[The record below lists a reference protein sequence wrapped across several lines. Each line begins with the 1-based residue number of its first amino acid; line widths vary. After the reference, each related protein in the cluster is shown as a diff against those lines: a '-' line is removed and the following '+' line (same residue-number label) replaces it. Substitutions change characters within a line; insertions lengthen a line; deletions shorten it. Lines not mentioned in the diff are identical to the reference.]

1 METPLNVSWKSP
13 ERPLDT
19 RLPAGPRDAGRS
31 TRRRPVHATPA
42 GPRDAGRST
51 RRRPV
56 HVAPRLPVQ
65 RPQAPTVH
73 DVDSQTGLFI
83 SSARPN
89 RDKSPINPCGSY
101 EKTAEAEV
109 GRGGGGGLGAGGGDD
124 RVGDEAK
131 HEPEQDG
138 PGDQFLELRGPGHG
152 EKLDHDVED
161 GAGRQGKEGDTKQRR
176 LDLLAD
182 DRAKEGGPAADQA
195 EQDRP
200 PP

>member
-109 GRGGGGGLGAGGGDD
+109 GRGGGRAGGQRLRGGRAGGWGGLAAEGASPGVARGGVGGLGAGGGGE
-124 RVGDEAK
+124 RVGD
-131 HEPEQDG
+131 
-138 PGDQFLELRGPGHG
+138 
-152 EKLDHDVED
+152 
-161 GAGRQGKEGDTKQRR
+161 
-176 LDLLAD
+176 
-182 DRAKEGGPAADQA
+182 
-195 EQDRP
+195 
-200 PP
+200 